1 MARKW
6 EDMESRDYESIDMIG
21 ILFITRTFR
30 NRSYLGL
37 FMLLTCIVLFLVG
50 CENQMSTQRGVIAG
64 LVLDESGNRVTKAIV
79 TSHRSLFRAETDENG
94 RYEFTSLD
102 VGSHRLTVERNG
114 FYLAS
119 KTVELGYGEVLDGVN
134 IVVED
139 LPDLITWQLVVR
151 ETNRVVIDVDCAE
164 PMSVWAAWREIG
176 SSRLQTMPTN
186 LGSEHQIE
194 LSGLFPGAEYQVVIE
209 GQTAD
214 GRKFVSEVKNF
225 KTVHPLDL
233 AGAPEVPADFRVS
246 QSTDGPVLTWNY
258 SGIDLVEGFR
268 VYRSVDSGELQM
280 IIDETMLFAAQTF
293 MTDDNTAPGRLYSYA
308 MQSVDYE
315 GNVSSLTRQVNIIP
329 SGRIEEDLVWKKS
342 WNPVNING
350 DIVIPAGKTLRIES
364 GVNLVF
370 SEEDEGR
377 TGYAPDVCEF
387 IVEGTLLAEG
397 TSDEPVRMIS
407 ASSYPTRTDWDGI
420 RIIAGADQ
428 NPSVLAYVEV
438 SQAENGVAVYSSSAQ
453 ISNVTLR
460 YCQTGFS
467 LHGIK
472 DAEFTGL
479 QISDCDKG
487 LTAENTFNCKIENAY
502 INQVKTGIE
511 LLGNSDFSL
520 KSFDVRQARET
531 GVKTGDRKGLI
542 LRNGLIQSYKTG
554 LDAGGAISDYQYL
567 TIDAVNGIIVNGAD
581 VPVIRNNIIVNRQV
595 PATGYGIEDKTLGR
609 SYLYN
614 NIFNFYQP
622 TFNCDQTG
630 GPILNVDPQFVGQ
643 VNDGFDYNL
652 KATSPVISASDSGGQ
667 MGAYGSEI

>member
-1 MARKW
+1 
-6 EDMESRDYESIDMIG
+6 
-21 ILFITRTFR
+21 
-30 NRSYLGL
+30 
-37 FMLLTCIVLFLVG
+37 
-50 CENQMSTQRGVIAG
+50 
-64 LVLDESGNRVTKAIV
+64 
-79 TSHRSLFRAETDENG
+79 
-94 RYEFTSLD
+94 
-102 VGSHRLTVERNG
+102 
-114 FYLAS
+114 
-119 KTVELGYGEVLDGVN
+119 
-134 IVVED
+134 
-139 LPDLITWQLVVR
+139 
-151 ETNRVVIDVDCAE
+151 
-164 PMSVWAAWREIG
+164 
-176 SSRLQTMPTN
+176 
-186 LGSEHQIE
+186 
-194 LSGLFPGAEYQVVIE
+194 
-209 GQTAD
+209 
-214 GRKFVSEVKNF
+214 
-225 KTVHPLDL
+225 
-233 AGAPEVPADFRVS
+233 
-246 QSTDGPVLTWNY
+246 
-258 SGIDLVEGFR
+258 
-268 VYRSVDSGELQM
+268 
-280 IIDETMLFAAQTF
+280 
-293 MTDDNTAPGRLYSYA
+293 
-308 MQSVDYE
+308 
-315 GNVSSLTRQVNIIP
+315 
-329 SGRIEEDLVWKKS
+329 
-342 WNPVNING
+342 
-350 DIVIPAGKTLRIES
+350 
-364 GVNLVF
+364 
-370 SEEDEGR
+370 
-377 TGYAPDVCEF
+377 
-387 IVEGTLLAEG
+387 
-397 TSDEPVRMIS
+397 MIS